1 MKKAILVLGVI
12 GLVGLALAAS
22 GVAYA
27 QSQTPTPPAGNT
39 TCPGSGMFAGGMM
52 GQFGAQANGTGT
64 CPAFQQNGGQSPQPG
79 FGRMSGGYATGRG
92 RGMMGG
98 GMYAGGMM
106 GNGNMPMHDYMEAA
120 FAQSLGM
127 TEAELESEL
136 AAGKTMWQVA
146 QEKGKTDAEI
156 TSLMTA
162 ARSQAL
168 QGMVAA
174 GTISQEQAN
183 AMQQRMDQGA
193 GPGGCPGMGQ

>member
-39 TCPGSGMFAGGMM
+39 TCPGGGMFAGGMFAGGMM

-64 CPAFQQNGGQSPQPG
+64 CPAFQQNGGQSAQPG
-79 FGRMSGGYATGRG
+79 FGRTGRG
-92 RGMMGG
+92 R

-120 FAQSLGM
+120 FTQSLGM

-183 AMQQRMDQGA
+183 AMQQRIDQGA